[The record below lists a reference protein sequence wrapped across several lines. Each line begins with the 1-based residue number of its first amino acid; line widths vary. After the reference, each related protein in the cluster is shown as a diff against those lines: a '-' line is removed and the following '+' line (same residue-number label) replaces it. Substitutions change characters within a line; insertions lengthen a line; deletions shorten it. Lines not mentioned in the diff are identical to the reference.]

1 MSGMTLLVTEEL
13 IATPRLAT
21 AIAESNADGDPGHVV
36 LATFTP
42 GRPPAAA
49 IAARLGLVNRSLM
62 QSDAPTIET
71 MLLGACHGIGASRV
85 VVWNCP
91 RAAAAFHALRT
102 LKNRPSVEYIL
113 PRLGS
118 SPWNET
124 EVIATRVANLV
135 DRFIIEDEATRR
147 QLEEIGIE
155 GRQID
160 SVRGFDQG
168 TVLDESRRVF
178 VLAAQTDR
186 RWDDRI
192 DRLRAE
198 GFTVTK
204 GNDAVV
210 VAAARNWGRRAGTII
225 VTDPAFDAMAPIDAA
240 VGSGWTVL
248 LPSPTGT
255 DGRGPLSEAV
265 ITHWEPPRA

>member
-1 MSGMTLLVTEEL
+1 MSEMILLVTEEL

-21 AIAESNADGDPGHVV
+21 AIAESNADGAPGRVV

-62 QSDAPTIET
+62 HSDAPTVET

-85 VVWNCP
+85 IVWNCP

-102 LKNRPSVEYIL
+102 LANRPSIEYIL

-135 DRFIIEDEATRR
+135 DRFIIEDAATRR
-147 QLEEIGIE
+147 QLEEIGIK
-155 GRQID
+155 GGQID
-160 SVRGFDQG
+160 SVRGFSAG
-168 TVLDESRRVF
+168 PARKESQRIF
-178 VLAAQTDR
+178 VLAAQSDR
-186 RWDDRI
+186 RWNQRI
-192 DRLRAE
+192 ETLRKD
-198 GFTVTK
+198 GFAVTK
-204 GNDAVV
+204 STDAVI
-210 VAAARNWGRRAGTII
+210 VAAARNWGRSAGTII
-225 VTDPAFDAMAPIDAA
+225 ITDPAFDAMAPIEAA
-240 VGSGWTVL
+240 ITNGWTVL
-248 LPSPTGT
+248 YPSPRGT
-255 DGRGPLSEAV
+255 EGRGAMSDAV
-265 ITHWEPPRA
+265 SAHWESQRA